1 MRSCNTTC
9 CLLWLRGLWGN
20 VDKPEPLVQAQRKAV
35 VHTAQDALTL
45 GQAVAD
51 ELLAGGAMA

>member
-1 MRSCNTTC
+1 
-9 CLLWLRGLWGN
+9 
-20 VDKPEPLVQAQRKAV
+20 V
-35 VHTAQDALTL
+35 VRTPQDALTL